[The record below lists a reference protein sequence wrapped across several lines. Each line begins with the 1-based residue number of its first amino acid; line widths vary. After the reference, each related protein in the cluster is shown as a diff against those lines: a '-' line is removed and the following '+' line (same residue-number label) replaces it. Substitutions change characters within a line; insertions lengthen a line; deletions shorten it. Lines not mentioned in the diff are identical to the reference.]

1 MKSIAWRNSINRT
14 PSGGTRRKDLMSISL
29 LWKIFWLFTKVAM
42 FSWGGGPASLG
53 LMQRETVA
61 AGWMTPEEFADAIAL
76 SNAMPGPTAPQAS
89 AYVGY
94 KLAGWQGAVIA
105 ATGTV
110 VPTTLIMLILI
121 SVFFSF
127 KDNAFVKAALDGVR
141 PFVVGLLAW
150 TAYQIAV
157 TVLSLNKGLGVSI
170 THSWDKWLIALG
182 AFFILT
188 LTNIS
193 PIWLVLTT
201 AVIGLIFYR

>member
-1 MKSIAWRNSINRT
+1 
-14 PSGGTRRKDLMSISL
+14 MSLSL
-29 LWKIFWLFTKVAM
+29 LWKIFWLFTKVAL

-61 AGWMTPEEFADAIAL
+61 AGWVTPEEFADAIAL

-94 KLAGWQGAVIA
+94 KLAGWPGAITA
-105 ATGTV
+105 AVGTV
-110 VPTTLIMLILI
+110 VPTTLLMLLLLA
-121 SVFFSF
+121 VFFSF
-127 KDNAFVKAALDGVR
+127 KDNPYVKAAISGVR

-150 TAYQIAV
+150 TTYQIAV
-157 TVLSLNKGLGVSI
+157 TVFSLNKGLGASLPQN
-170 THSWDKWLIALG
+170 WDKWLIAIG
-182 AFFILT
+182 SFFVLT

-193 PIWLVLTT
+193 PVWLVLAT